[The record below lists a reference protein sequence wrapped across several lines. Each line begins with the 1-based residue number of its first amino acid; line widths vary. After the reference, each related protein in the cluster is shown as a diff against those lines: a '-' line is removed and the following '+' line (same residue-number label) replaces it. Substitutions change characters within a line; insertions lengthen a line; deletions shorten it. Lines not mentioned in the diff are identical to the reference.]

1 MQKVIQTLQLRI
13 FGSEGDG
20 STFSQE
26 VSPASRFLSP
36 ASAEVRRTA
45 VTSGLTCSVPFTR
58 SGPIGLLV
66 RTLVASSRWYSPV
79 RRLTWDISPLFSER
93 LSLYTASGRST
104 SWRPSREILSVKDI
118 PSNRYLF
125 RLVPSVPRTEGT
137 VYGLLPTPMASDFKT
152 RGAGSAQKGLPEV
165 IREGLLP
172 TPTAMEIHHWQRV
185 ERWKRQGRVSMYES
199 EDGEKNPS
207 GLVDFLDFYG
217 LLPTPT
223 ARDWKGAP
231 TLENFER
238 KGKNPQQGSLPD
250 FFAQTGRSFQLNP
263 LFVAEM
269 MGFPVSWTV
278 LPFLPGGSSPS
289 RDTGTPSSPR

>member
-13 FGSEGDG
+13 FGSEGDE

-93 LSLYTASGRST
+93 LSLYTASGRNT

-125 RLVPSVPRTEGT
+125 RLVPSVPRTEET

-185 ERWKRQGRVSMYES
+185 ERWKRQGRVSMHES
-199 EDGEKNPS
+199 EDGEKNPN
-207 GLVDFLDFYG
+207 GLVDFLDFYD

-289 RDTGTPSSPR
+289 RDTETPSSPR

>member
-152 RGAGSAQKGLPEV
+152 RGAGSTQKGLPEV

-199 EDGEKNPS
+199 EDGEKNPN

-278 LPFLPGGSSPS
+278 LPFLPGGSSPLK
-289 RDTGTPSSPR
+289 DTETPSSPR

>member
-66 RTLVASSRWYSPV
+66 RTLVASSQWYSPV

-185 ERWKRQGRVSMYES
+185 ERWKRQGRVSMHES
-199 EDGEKNPS
+199 EDGEKNPN

-289 RDTGTPSSPR
+289 KDTETPSSPR

>member
-199 EDGEKNPS
+199 EDGEKNPN

-289 RDTGTPSSPR
+289 RDTETPSSPR

>member
-137 VYGLLPTPMASDFKT
+137 VYGLLPTPMASDFKI

-185 ERWKRQGRVSMYES
+185 ERWKRQGRVSMHES
-199 EDGEKNPS
+199 EDGEKNPN

-289 RDTGTPSSPR
+289 KDTETPSSPR

>member
-20 STFSQE
+20 STFLQE

-93 LSLYTASGRST
+93 LSLYTASGRNT

-165 IREGLLP
+165 VREGLLP
-172 TPTAMEIHHWQRV
+172 TPMAMEIHHWQRV
-185 ERWKRQGRVSMYES
+185 ERWKRQGRVSMHES
-199 EDGEKNPS
+199 EDGEKNPN

-289 RDTGTPSSPR
+289 RDMETPSSLR

>member
-185 ERWKRQGRVSMYES
+185 ERWKRQGRVSMHES
-199 EDGEKNPS
+199 EDGEKNPN
-207 GLVDFLDFYG
+207 GLVDFLDFYD

-289 RDTGTPSSPR
+289 KDTETPSSPR